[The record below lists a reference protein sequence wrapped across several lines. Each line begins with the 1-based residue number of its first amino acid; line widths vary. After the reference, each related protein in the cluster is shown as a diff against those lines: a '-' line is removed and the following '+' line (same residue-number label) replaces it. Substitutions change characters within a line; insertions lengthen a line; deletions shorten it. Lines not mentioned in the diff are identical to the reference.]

1 MLFLLLIGSYITM
14 SLRLMHRR
22 PARLKTIEEETLRL
36 PQPTLTYLSRHR
48 ANQFKAPPPACAVY
62 WMCQYCFCRPP
73 IHRSL
78 ATSKG
83 LLPGLCYAKSIELPR
98 RLGNPV
104 VPAQQVYQLTVNISL
119 VQIIL
124 TEGILVSLAL

>member
-1 MLFLLLIGSYITM
+1 MFIVVT
-14 SLRLMHRR
+14 R
-22 PARLKTIEEETLRL
+22 
-36 PQPTLTYLSRHR
+36 
-48 ANQFKAPPPACAVY
+48 
-62 WMCQYCFCRPP
+62 YCFCRPS
-73 IHRSL
+73 IHRWR
-78 ATSKG
+78 ATSKR
-83 LLPGLCYAKSIELPR
+83 LLPGLCSAKSIELPR